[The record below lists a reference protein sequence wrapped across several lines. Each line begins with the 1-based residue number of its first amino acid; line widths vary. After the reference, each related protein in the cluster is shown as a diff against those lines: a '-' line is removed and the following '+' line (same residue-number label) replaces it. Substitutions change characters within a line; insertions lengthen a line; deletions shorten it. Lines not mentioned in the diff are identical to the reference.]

1 MNSTSI
7 LIYLA
12 SNAGAAFVGLIFWWT
27 LENMQRVEH
36 PRRKLEQLPVVI
48 VLTILLTP
56 LGAMVVSL
64 LVRSRRLVQSVKG
77 GSE

>member
-1 MNSTSI
+1 MDYVSI

-12 SNAGAAFVGLIFWWT
+12 SNAGAAFVGLVFWWT
-27 LENMQRVEH
+27 LENMQRIEQ

-48 VLTILLTP
+48 VLTVFLTP

-64 LVRSRRLVQSVKG
+64 LVRSRRLIQSVKG